1 MLDDLRN
8 SASRSFQEDEEPQQ
22 QPQKP
27 RETIRIRQD
36 RNRQP
41 FLGMTPEQRFMLAL
55 LLFMMV
61 SVMGALLLVVTEKV
75 FIF

>member
-8 SASRSFQEDEEPQQ
+8 SASRSFQEEEEPQQ

-27 RETIRIRQD
+27 REVIRIRKD
-36 RNRQP
+36 PNRKP
-41 FLGMTPEQRFMLAL
+41 FLGMTPEQRFL
-55 LLFMMV
+55 LSLMLFMMV
-61 SVMGALLLVVTEKV
+61 SVMGALLLVLTGKV